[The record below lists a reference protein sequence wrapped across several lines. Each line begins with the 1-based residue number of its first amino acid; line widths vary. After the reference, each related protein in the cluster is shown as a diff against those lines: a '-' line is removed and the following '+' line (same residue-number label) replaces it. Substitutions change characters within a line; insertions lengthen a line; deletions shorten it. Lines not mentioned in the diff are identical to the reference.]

1 MILTLMSFNIRQL
14 TSSSIA
20 NTPNLFKCTNVS
32 LLVFIYC
39 VFVNTSHLCKHSNFT
54 IYKYPQSR

>member
-1 MILTLMSFNIRQL
+1 MILTLMSFYIRQL

-20 NTPNLFKCTNVS
+20 NTPNLFKCTS